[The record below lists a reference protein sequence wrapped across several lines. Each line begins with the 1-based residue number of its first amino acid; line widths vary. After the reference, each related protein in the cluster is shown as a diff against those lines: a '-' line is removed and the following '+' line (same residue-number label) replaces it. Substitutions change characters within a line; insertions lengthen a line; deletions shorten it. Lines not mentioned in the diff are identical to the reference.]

1 MVITTSIERRRF
13 SFWAASILVRCKNG
27 RSRGI
32 FLALSRDVG
41 TVRVHRDSTALCR
54 CKSGTGPRP
63 CITSAS
69 PSIVLVIAA
78 LDYIMCSLSRDN
90 DDAHA
95 RCGTSTASC
104 EQPAHTPDKYAH
116 TPRVTE
122 CAHLS
127 GLCAGCSHKAVEVP
141 QCTTSCSVVSDG
153 DTPQGA
159 SVARRARS
167 WRRRL

>member
-1 MVITTSIERRRF
+1 MELWGLIKDETRLRTWRNPF
-13 SFWAASILVRCKNG
+13 LVGTKTDFRKA
-27 RSRGI
+27 

-78 LDYIMCSLSRDN
+78 LDYIMGSLSHDN

-95 RCGTSTASC
+95 RCARFISC
-104 EQPAHTPDKYAH
+104 FVSPVRMTDKYRH
-116 TPRVTE
+116 P
-122 CAHLS
+122 
-127 GLCAGCSHKAVEVP
+127 
-141 QCTTSCSVVSDG
+141 
-153 DTPQGA
+153 
-159 SVARRARS
+159 
-167 WRRRL
+167 